1 VLKTN
6 NTNLRDTILI
16 SLAYFLLCNLLFIK
30 LFSPNSIIY
39 GTDTLSH
46 EYIMNQFGWE
56 TFKNTGEIPLWNPYL
71 FGGTPF
77 LASFA
82 FRPFYP
88 VNWIFLFLPFNF
100 ALGYQYVINLFLAGI
115 FFYYLCRCLNLS
127 RGISFIAGFL
137 FMFSGH
143 LATLIYPGHFNKIGA
158 IAFLPL
164 AFGSFYKGL
173 HSQERIGNR
182 RFIPVSKFFIISGF
196 ALAMQLLSSHFQ
208 IFYYT
213 VLLLFF
219 YLIYFL
225 ILSIK
230 EKRIG
235 DRQSIPIAG
244 YYPADET
251 SALPISQYSVILF
264 SIVGLIVCL
273 MVAISISAIQLL
285 PALELSQNSN
295 RSGGITYDIATS
307 SSFPPEELPEIIFP
321 RFNGDSLIGEKGL
334 FLKPRGDYNGRWK
347 ERIVSDYI
355 GMVSFVFFFIGLFYS
370 NRKERYFFL
379 FILLFAAILSLGQ
392 FTPIFK
398 FFYLAFPGIKTF
410 RTPATIMVLMTLSIT
425 IISAFGLEKVLKSTS
440 FTTVSG
446 AEFTKKFFIF
456 SLSLIIISLT
466 LLYIGIRLLTL
477 NNVTLNF
484 KNIFYSASQTFFFL
498 ILTLLI
504 LFFFSISKK
513 ESNSKKLN
521 SLFLFS
527 IFLISFLDLSFNNMP
542 FIQTTKFSDY
552 KMFLYNDPIIQRI
565 IVETQDI
572 ASLRPIRIIE
582 IGNELTN
589 RYMPSK
595 ITSIHGYH
603 PIWLKDYK
611 RLIDKLG
618 FYNLTLFNLFNVKY
632 IISRQPVDSNELVL
646 KENIYGRYIYSLKHL
661 LPYIYFPKKLQL
673 FLFEKDNEEEVQS
686 KILDELNKLDFTNS
700 EEGIV
705 KIHNHKKSLATL
717 SDESLSDIK
726 LINYSPDRIEL
737 SIDLKET
744 CTMIISEVY
753 EKNWKCFYNDVKKLE
768 IYPANFLFRA
778 VEVPAGKG
786 MVSFVYDPL
795 SYRIGKYI
803 SILGLIVF
811 AIITVVSIKKS

>member
-1 VLKTN
+1 VQTIFIVLF
-6 NTNLRDTILI
+6 
-16 SLAYFLLCNLLFIK
+16 YFILCNFLFIK
-30 LFSPNSIIY
+30 LFSPNYIIY

-127 RGISFIAGFL
+127 KGISFITGFL

-182 RFIPVSKFFIISGF
+182 QLIPVSKFFIISGF

-235 DRQSIPIAG
+235 DRRP
-244 YYPADET
+244 T
-251 SALPISQYSVILF
+251 SVTLF
-264 SIVGLIVCL
+264 SVVGLIVCL
-273 MVAISISAIQLL
+273 IVATSISAIQLL

-295 RSGGITYDIATS
+295 RSGGITYNIATS
-307 SSFPPEELPEIIFP
+307 SSFPPEELPEIVFP

-379 FILLFAAILSLGQ
+379 FILLFATILSLGQ

-466 LLYIGIRLLTL
+466 LLYIGIRFSIL

-504 LFFFSISKK
+504 LFIFSISKK

-521 SLFLFS
+521 SLFLF
-527 IFLISFLDLSFNNMP
+527 ILFLISFLDLSFNNMS

-552 KMFLYNDPIIQRI
+552 KMFLCNDPIIQR
-565 IVETQDI
+565 VSEDTP
-572 ASLRPIRIIE
+572 PIRIIE

-646 KENIYGRYIYSLKHL
+646 KENIYGRYIYSLKQL
-661 LPYIYFPKKLQL
+661 LPYIYFPKKLKL
-673 FLFEKDNEEEVQS
+673 FPFEKNNEEEVQS
-686 KILDELNKLDFTNS
+686 QTLNELNKLDFTNS

-705 KIHNHKKSLATL
+705 KIHNHKKSFATV
-717 SDESLSDIK
+717 SDESLPDVK

-737 SIDLKET
+737 SVDLKET